1 MASKALDDHDR
12 CRKRVC
18 VLCFKKGNRPIS
30 ESELNFI
37 QSNIIERYDVT
48 NLNFPCVLCDACHIL
63 ISKTSSNEVNVKLPE
78 VESYDPLRPKILRDS
93 EKCDCRICNIAESNF
108 NKKETW
114 SPY

>member
-1 MASKALDDHDR
+1 MATKALDDHDR

-37 QSNIIERYDVT
+37 QSNIILRYDVT

-63 ISKTSSNEVNVKLPE
+63 ISKTSSDKVNVKLPE
-78 VESYDPLRPKILRDS
+78 VESYNPLGQRFYGTLRSVIVEFAILQRV
-93 EKCDCRICNIAESNF
+93 EFQQKRNEV
-108 NKKETW
+108 
-114 SPY
+114 PY